1 MMFSE
6 DWNLEELNKKAELIL
21 QGLEAEGWSKYIV
34 LPATAAK
41 LPASREYENAET
53 IVIVCSGWPEV
64 AGVWAYSLLEES
76 TRQNELLDET
86 TMAPYFRD
94 LPGNVGLIILNPHA
108 EGLKTP
114 PDASIPNYLSQ
125 LEYLYQTVLQ
135 PEKQRIVLLGYS
147 LGGEVI
153 LRFLQKYSGYAE
165 KTNQLI
171 FIDPTPPSIGRR
183 KLNPIV
189 LILVEKAIFYGL
201 SDQYG
206 HPGEFAEFTKMR
218 LRIQPTLVP
227 CDSHGAMPNLIWPR
241 LQKELQ
247 TLQG

>member
-1 MMFSE
+1 MIFSE
-6 DWNLEELNKKAELIL
+6 EWNLEDLNSKAEQIL
-21 QGLEAEGWSKYIV
+21 QGLEAEGRSKYIV
-34 LPATAAK
+34 LPASAAK
-41 LPASREYENAET
+41 LPVSRDFENAEI

-76 TRQNELLDET
+76 IRRNELLAKT
-86 TMAPYFRD
+86 TMAPYFRE
-94 LPGNVGLIILNPHA
+94 LPGNVGLIVLNPHA
-108 EGLKTP
+108 ESLKTP
-114 PDASIPNYLSQ
+114 PEASIPIYLSQ
-125 LEYLYQTVLQ
+125 LVHLYQIVIQ
-135 PEKQRIVLLGYS
+135 PEKQKIVLLGYS

-153 LRFLQKYSGYAE
+153 LQFLQKYSGYAE
-165 KTNQLI
+165 KTHQLI

-183 KLNPIV
+183 NLNPKV
-189 LILVEKAIFYGL
+189 RQLVEQAIFYGL
-201 SDQYG
+201 SDQNG

-227 CDSHGAMPNLIWPR
+227 CDTHGAMPNLIWPR